1 MKKFVKT
8 DIFKAQGNVFDQIG
22 NRWLLITVKDEKAGR
37 YNAMTASWGCMG
49 VLWNKPVC
57 VLFVRPQRHT
67 FGLIEEK
74 EAFSVNIL
82 EDGNRGA
89 YGICGSK
96 SGRDTDK
103 ISESGL
109 IPVGIEGEN
118 EDEVCGFEQSEL
130 VLSLRKLYADDL
142 REDFFTDKSI
152 PESVYKTRDF
162 HRVYICEI
170 TGAYI
175 PG

>member
-1 MKKFVKT
+1 MKKFIKAET
-8 DIFKAQGNVFDQIG
+8 DSLKGNVFDQIG
-22 NRWLLITVKDEKAGR
+22 SRWLLITAKDDKAGR

-57 VLFVRPQRHT
+57 LLFVRPQRHT
-67 FGLIEEK
+67 FRLMEEN
-74 EAFSVNIL
+74 EVMSVNIL
-82 EDGNRGA
+82 EDGNRSA

-103 ISESGL
+103 IGESGL
-109 IPVGIEGEN
+109 IPVDIDG
-118 EDEVCGFEQSEL
+118 VCAFEQSEL
-130 VLSLRKLYADDL
+130 VLSLRKLYVSDL
-142 REDFFTDKSI
+142 KEDSFLDKAI
-152 PESVYKTRDF
+152 PESVYGTKDF

-175 PG
+175 PEQN